1 IFVNNIYMYYRIGGL
16 NMDMDLLFKIVF
28 AIVAIGV
35 SVKIIKTVAS
45 LAFKIALILLIILFV
60 YRMFL

>member
-1 IFVNNIYMYYRIGGL
+1 MYYRIGGL

>member
-1 IFVNNIYMYYRIGGL
+1 
-16 NMDMDLLFKIVF
+16 MDMDLLFKIVF

-45 LAFKIALILLIILFV
+45 LTFKIALILLIILFV

>member
-1 IFVNNIYMYYRIGGL
+1 MYDRIGGL
-16 NMDMDLLFKIVF
+16 NMDIDLIFKVVF

-45 LAFKIALILLIILFV
+45 LAFKVALILLIILFV

>member
-1 IFVNNIYMYYRIGGL
+1 
-16 NMDMDLLFKIVF
+16 MDMDLLFKIVF

-60 YRMFL
+60 YRMFCKHLKISFL

>member
-1 IFVNNIYMYYRIGGL
+1 
-16 NMDMDLLFKIVF
+16 MDMDLLFKIVF
-28 AIVAIGV
+28 AIVDIGV

>member
-1 IFVNNIYMYYRIGGL
+1 
-16 NMDMDLLFKIVF
+16 MDMDLLFKIVF

-45 LAFKIALILLIILFV
+45 LAFKIVDIANNFICI
-60 YRMFL
+60 

>member
-1 IFVNNIYMYYRIGGL
+1 MDIDLIFKV
-16 NMDMDLLFKIVF
+16 VF

-45 LAFKIALILLIILFV
+45 LAFKVALILLIILFV

>member
-1 IFVNNIYMYYRIGGL
+1 
-16 NMDMDLLFKIVF
+16 MDMDLLFKIVF
-28 AIVAIGV
+28 AIAAIGV

>member
-1 IFVNNIYMYYRIGGL
+1 
-16 NMDMDLLFKIVF
+16 MDMDLLFKIVF

-60 YRMFL
+60 YRMFCKHLKISFLIK